1 MTPLNQLVFDHM
13 AAQPKIIH
21 DHMECIIFYWGW
33 IPLEMLLY
41 LRKHDINSCEL
52 LQIINEDFKVAQ
64 QKINN
69 LTKRIKFQATIEQD
83 LP

>member
-1 MTPLNQLVFDHM
+1 
-13 AAQPKIIH
+13 
-21 DHMECIIFYWGW
+21 
-33 IPLEMLLY
+33 MLLY